1 MQVILVVITARVTVH
16 IMTRLAVFEK
26 DLRLLTLKF
35 HIMSSLVM
43 EP

>member
-1 MQVILVVITARVTVH
+1 VILVVIIAHAMVH
-16 IMTRLAVFEK
+16 IMMPLAVLEK

-35 HIMSSLVM
+35 HITNSLVM